1 MPLLRGLREVWLD
14 EETDIIDGRVVSHL
28 GLYME
33 GMEEAGA
40 SVAGIRSVLDGIMT
54 FDDMLPSTRSFV
66 DRNVGLLDRTMYSL
80 DDVLT
85 YFLYGRELIIPRM
98 FQEIRSRLSGVSP
111 IFISYLERHIDV
123 DISHGNK
130 LLALFRGANETMIEM
145 ALGDRVMLWDGIY
158 DAILKRN
165 NTCANTPS

>member
-66 DRNVGLLDRTMYSL
+66 DRHVGLLDRTMYSL